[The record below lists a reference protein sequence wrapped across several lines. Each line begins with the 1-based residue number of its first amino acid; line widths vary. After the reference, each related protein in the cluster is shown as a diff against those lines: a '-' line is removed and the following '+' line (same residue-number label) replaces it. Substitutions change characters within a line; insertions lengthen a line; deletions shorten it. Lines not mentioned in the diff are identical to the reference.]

1 MKLPEVPDNEA
12 KRLQALSASGLLDDA
27 SSDDFDRFTRLAQAL
42 FGCKISLFTIIDEQ
56 RQWFKS
62 RQGTELKETPR
73 DISFCAHAVFNDKL
87 LYVPD
92 ATADERFADNP
103 MVTGKPAIRLY
114 AGMPLHS
121 IDGLPLGTLC
131 IVDDIPRELNTLQ
144 LTLLRDLATLA
155 ETEIARHTLLKQT
168 AELQQETTE
177 QEQQL
182 QRLAAF
188 IDNSRLATW
197 EWNVQTG
204 DVIFNERWAE
214 ILGYAL
220 YELLPLSFET
230 WLKLLHPT
238 DRVRAERLL
247 QLHFDGELT
256 HYELECRMQDKQGHW
271 VWILTQGKLVNRNE
285 QGQPRLM
292 AGTHQDIS
300 ERKANENAIT
310 EAYSLLQRV
319 CRNAGLDISDHH
331 NR

>member
-1 MKLPEVPDNEA
+1 MKLPEAPDNEA

-103 MVTGKPAIRLY
+103 MVTGEPAIRLY

-256 HYELECRMQDKQGHW
+256 HYELECRMQHKQGHW

-285 QGQPRLM
+285 HGQPRLM